1 MKQMKTHWAADIFAL
16 NESDVEA
23 LAEDIKKNGQMT
35 PIKALKDGSIVD
47 GRNRFLA
54 CQKAGV
60 DPVVEIINPDG
71 EEMTDDTLCSIVISC
86 NSMRRDETT
95 SKRACAAAEMWK
107 RLYPEG
113 APKSGRPK
121 AGEVRGESHLTYEK
135 FAKANFK
142 AGMDTAKRALAILNH
157 SPDLMDK
164 AKTSLSDAYEQYLA
178 RVKSEKEEARQMKML
193 EADENADMKERVDS
207 GGLNLKEAIKLIYD
221 RDEEAKRRNEET
233 ERRIDS
239 TISTLKTISHLSRFD
254 SDEIQEAFSRIS
266 DDNFAEGYASG
277 ISILAQLK

>member
-1 MKQMKTHWAADIFAL
+1 M
-16 NESDVEA
+16 
-23 LAEDIKKNGQMT
+23 
-35 PIKALKDGSIVD
+35 
-47 GRNRFLA
+47 
-54 CQKAGV
+54 
-60 DPVVEIINPDG
+60 
-71 EEMTDDTLCSIVISC
+71 
-86 NSMRRDETT
+86 
-95 SKRACAAAEMWK
+95 
-107 RLYPEG
+107 Y
-113 APKSGRPK
+113 
-121 AGEVRGESHLTYEK
+121 
-135 FAKANFK
+135 
-142 AGMDTAKRALAILNH
+142 
-157 SPDLMDK
+157 K